1 MRCLASR
8 MILPTVALSSLLLI
22 SAAPPQVAV
31 NKLTFTKD
39 IAPILYQN
47 CVSCHRPGEVAP
59 FSLLDYKT
67 VKKHCDDIATVTE
80 SRYMPPWKAEAG
92 HGDFMNERR
101 LTEAQIELIQTWTK
115 QGAAEG
121 DSKDLP
127 PAPKFAEGWYLGEPD
142 LVVEMPEAITVPAE
156 G

>member
-1 MRCLASR
+1 MRSGSR
-8 MILPTVALSSLLLI
+8 MMVGAMGIVSLMLV
-22 SAAPPQVAV
+22 SAAPPPVATKQV
-31 NKLTFTKD
+31 TFAKD

-67 VKKHCDDIATVTE
+67 VKKHSDDIATVTE

-101 LTEAQIELIQTWTK
+101 LTEAQIEIIQTWTK
-115 QGAAEG
+115 QGAAES
-121 DSKDLP
+121 DSKD
-127 PAPKFAEGWYLGEPD
+127 
-142 LVVEMPEAITVPAE
+142 
-156 G
+156 